1 MKDSVN
7 TRFLD
12 LQKVAETMTKA
23 RTELVPGQV
32 SWQRL
37 ELHHQ
42 TQMIKPDSYLITTP

>member
-23 RTELVPGQV
+23 DNPVKLSGTWSQEFCGCV
-32 SWQRL
+32 
-37 ELHHQ
+37 
-42 TQMIKPDSYLITTP
+42 

>member
-23 RTELVPGQV
+23 RKTLLVNLID
-32 SWQRL
+32 RL
-37 ELHHQ
+37 R
-42 TQMIKPDSYLITTP
+42 